1 MNVLKDFPEDFAKAL
16 QTSFYML
23 QIFNVRYLEDDQ
35 PFFKK
40 NWRFSYISATVLIHI
55 VSLALYIPE
64 VLTREMMSQ
73 FAYLIPSILVT
84 IHATLKCLVL
94 IPNTRDVSAFVK
106 ELGSLWRV
114 KFTPSQKQEKDTLLW
129 QLNFINRVSFWISVI
144 GSFQY
149 LLSPLFETLFRRFI
163 LKQDFDLLL
172 PFGSKYPFDPT
183 KNWLIYIV
191 VYIFQ
196 LYSMTLL
203 VGMYM
208 GAALIMTTSCA
219 LLGIEFLMIKHDLDQ
234 VEPRPNREKGY
245 VVDADGN
252 DRPSIEMFVERH
264 QKLLRLS
271 RQLDNVFTGMVF
283 IDVLFVGIT
292 TCAFSVMGQY
302 ARGPGYM
309 LVSYI
314 GIASSM
320 LTVLYLCYYGELLS
334 SASTSIGDAAYD
346 NLWYKGGKQ
355 YKMAILFII
364 KISQKPCCLTSLR
377 HVVVSMTMFTKVIS
391 TTWSYFSLMNSVYSE
406 EQ

>member
-1 MNVLKDFPEDFAKAL
+1 MDVLKDFPEDFSKAL

-23 QIFNVRYLEDDQ
+23 KIFNVRYLEDDQ
-35 PFFKK
+35 PFLKK

-55 VSLALYIPE
+55 VSLALYMPE
-64 VLTREMMSQ
+64 VLSREMKSQ

-84 IHATLKCLVL
+84 IHAVLKCLVL
-94 IPNTRDVSAFVK
+94 IPNTKQISAFIK

-114 KFTPSQKQEKDTLLW
+114 KFTPRQKQEKDTLLW
-129 QLNFINRVSFWISVI
+129 QLNFFNRVCFWISVV
-144 GSFQY
+144 GSLQY
-149 LLSPLFETLFRRFI
+149 LLSPLFETLYRRFI
-163 LKQDFDLLL
+163 IKEDCELFL
-172 PFGSKYPFDPT
+172 PFGSKYPFNPT
-183 KNWLIYIV
+183 KNWTIYII

-196 LYSMTLL
+196 LYSN
-203 VGMYM
+203 
-208 GAALIMTTSCA
+208 
-219 LLGIEFLMIKHDLDQ
+219 Q
-234 VEPRPNREKGY
+234 VEPRPNGEKGLD
-245 VVDADGN
+245 VDTDGN
-252 DRPSIEMFVERH
+252 DKHSIKTFVKRH

-292 TCAFSVMGQY
+292 TCAFSVMGQF
-302 ARGPGYM
+302 AGGPGYM

-320 LTVLYLCYYGELLS
+320 LTVLFLCYYGELLT
-334 SASTSIGDAAYD
+334 SASSSIGDAAYN
-346 NLWYKGGKQ
+346 NLWYKGGKE

-377 HVVVSMTMFTKVIS
+377 HVEVSMKMFTKVIS